1 MFIIAFI
8 EANKTENMKLKLI
21 LITCAFLLVV
31 VTLPAFAQSDDL
43 VILHTGSGDLVIEF
57 FPDDAPKHVE
67 NFINL
72 TKSGFYDRTVFHRI
86 IQDFMIQGGDQLTK
100 PGASNTMRVW
110 GTGDPGYSIDAEF
123 NDIKHNRGILS
134 MARSSNPNSAGSQFF
149 IVHKDS
155 NFLDGQY
162 TVFGRIVT
170 QESFDTLDII
180 ANLTTPAKLRPEIA
194 NTEVGATIPGNKTA
208 AEIQSTEVISRL
220 QVSNLLELGDPERI
234 TQSVVTP
241 PSSLSEKYSNDKLGF
256 STTFP
261 TGWSI
266 QEPEQTQPGVPD
278 VSVVGPLS
286 NGFNPSIY
294 ATVEESEGITLEE
307 RIDSIKDSL
316 KIAIDSGQLKIISE
330 EFTKVDG
337 KDAHVMISTSNFE
350 TSTGVVIVKFKEFII
365 ETPGKFFQITY
376 VNSEENFDNDLE
388 LFEETVN
395 SFKIHSEDSNPTNG
409 GGCLIATSTFG
420 SELAP
425 QVQQLR
431 ETRDNVLLKTESGRA
446 FLTSFNQF
454 YYSFSPTI
462 ADWERQNPIFKEVVG
477 LLIIP
482 LLTTLSILNY
492 VDIDSEAEM
501 IGYGV
506 GVILLNVGIYFAVP
520 AIIIHKLKRTE
531 I

>member
-8 EANKTENMKLKLI
+8 EAKKTENMKLKLI
-21 LITCAFLLVV
+21 LITCAFLLVAV
-31 VTLPAFAQSDDL
+31 SIPAFAQSDDL
-43 VILHTGSGDLVIEF
+43 VILKTKSGDLVIEF
-57 FPDDAPKHVE
+57 FPDDAPNHVQ

-72 TKSGFYDRTVFHRI
+72 TENGFYDRSIFHRVI
-86 IQDFMIQGGDQLTK
+86 KDFMIQGGDPFTR
-100 PGASNTMRVW
+100 PGNYTQTSQW

-149 IVHKDS
+149 IVHNDTKDDGTYK
-155 NFLDGQY
+155 NHFLDGQY
-162 TVFGRIVT
+162 TIFGRLAT
-170 QESFDTLDII
+170 QESFDTLDKI
-180 ANLTTPAKLRPEIA
+180 ATLETVANDIPSKWGEGEILKA
-194 NTEVGATIPGNKTA
+194 EV
-208 AEIQSTEVISRL
+208 VSRSE
-220 QVSNLLELGDPERI
+220 VSNLLELGEPERI
-234 TQSVVTP
+234 TQSVSKP
-241 PSSLSEKYSNDKLGF
+241 PPLSEKYSNDKLGF

-278 VSVVGPLS
+278 VSAVGPLS

-446 FLTSFNQF
+446 FLFF
-454 YYSFSPTI
+454 
-462 ADWERQNPIFKEVVG
+462 
-477 LLIIP
+477 LI
-482 LLTTLSILNY
+482 Y
-492 VDIDSEAEM
+492 E
-501 IGYGV
+501 
-506 GVILLNVGIYFAVP
+506 
-520 AIIIHKLKRTE
+520 
-531 I
+531 

>member
-1 MFIIAFI
+1 LF
-8 EANKTENMKLKLI
+8 
-21 LITCAFLLVV
+21 VV
-31 VTLPAFAQSDDL
+31 VTVPAFAQSDDL
-43 VILHTGSGDLVIEF
+43 VILNTKSGVLVIEF
-57 FPDDAPKHVE
+57 FPDDAPNHIE

-72 TKSGFYDRTVFHRI
+72 TKSGFYDRTIFHRI
-86 IQDFMIQGGDQLTK
+86 IEGFMIQGGDPFTK
-100 PGASNTMRVW
+100 PGAYESTSQW
-110 GTGDPGYSIDAEF
+110 GTGDPGYEIDAEF

-134 MARSSNPNSAGSQFF
+134 MARSQNPNSAGSQFF

-162 TVFGRIVT
+162 TVFGRLVT
-170 QESFDTLDII
+170 QESFDTLDKI
-180 ANLTTPAKLRPEIA
+180 ATLE
-194 NTEVGATIPGNKTA
+194 TA
-208 AEIQSTEVISRL
+208 ANDIALRWGEGEILKAEVVSRSE
-220 QVSNLLELGDPERI
+220 VSNLLELGDPERI
-234 TQSVVTP
+234 TQSVAKP
-241 PSSLSEKYSNDKLGF
+241 PPISEKYSNDKFGF

-261 TGWSI
+261 TGWLV
-266 QEPEQTQPGVPD
+266 QEPEKTQPDAPD
-278 VSVVGPLS
+278 VSAVGPLS

-294 ATVEESEGITLEE
+294 VSVIESEGRTLEE
-307 RIDSIKDSL
+307 RIDEIKNSL
-316 KIAIDSGQLKIISE
+316 QIVLDSGQLEIDSE
-330 EFTKVDG
+330 EFTKIQG
-337 KDAHVMISTSNFE
+337 KDAHLMTSISNFP
-350 TSTGVVIVKFKEFII
+350 TSTGIVIVKFKEVII
-365 ETPGKFFQITY
+365 ETPEKFFQITY
-376 VNSEENFDNDLE
+376 VNSEKNFEIDLQ
-388 LFEETVN
+388 LFDETLN
-395 SFKIHSEDSNPTNG
+395 SFKIHSDDSNPTNG

-462 ADWERQNPIFKEVVG
+462 ADWERQNSIFKEVVG
-477 LLIIP
+477 LIITP

-492 VDIDSEAEM
+492 VDINSEAEM

-506 GVILLNVGIYFAVP
+506 GVILLNVGIYFAGP

>member
-8 EANKTENMKLKLI
+8 EAKKMKNMKLTLI
-21 LITCAFLLVV
+21 IFTFLLVV
-31 VTLPAFAQSDDL
+31 ITAPAFAQSDDL
-43 VILHTGSGDLVIEF
+43 VILKTKSGDLVLEF
-57 FPDDAPKHVE
+57 FPDDAPNHVQ
-67 NFINL
+67 NFIKL
-72 TKSGFYDRTVFHRI
+72 TENGFYDRSIFHRVI
-86 IQDFMIQGGDQLTK
+86 EGFMIQGGDPFTR
-100 PGASNTMRVW
+100 PGNYTETSQW

-123 NDIKHNRGILS
+123 NDIKHNRGLLS

-149 IVHKDS
+149 IVHQDS

-162 TVFGRIVT
+162 TVFGRLAT
-170 QESFDTLDII
+170 QESFDTLDKI
-180 ANLTTPAKLRPEIA
+180 ATLETAPNDIPLKWGEGEILKA
-194 NTEVGATIPGNKTA
+194 QV
-208 AEIQSTEVISRL
+208 VSRSE
-220 QVSNLLELGDPERI
+220 VSNLLELGDPERI
-234 TQSVVTP
+234 TQSAPTP
-241 PSSLSEKYSNDKLGF
+241 PISENYSNDKFGF

-261 TGWSI
+261 AGWLV
-266 QEPEQTQPGVPD
+266 QEPEKIQPGTPD
-278 VSVVGPLS
+278 VSAVGPNS
-286 NGFNPSIY
+286 NGFNPSI
-294 ATVEESEGITLEE
+294 AVSIEESQGTTLEDLIDE
-307 RIDSIKDSL
+307 RKNSL
-316 KIAIDSGQLKIISE
+316 QKAIDSGQLTIVSK

-337 KDAHVMISTSNFE
+337 KDAHVLIATSNFVM
-350 TSTGVVIVKFKEFII
+350 STGIEIVTFKEVII
-365 ETPGKFFQITY
+365 KTPEKFFSITY
-376 VNSEENFDNDLE
+376 VNSEENFDKDLE

-395 SFKIHSEDSNPTNG
+395 SFKILSEDSNPTNG

-462 ADWERQNPIFKEVVG
+462 ADWERQNPIFKQAVG
-477 LLIIP
+477 LIITP

-506 GVILLNVGIYFAVP
+506 GVILLNVGIYFVGP
-520 AIIIHKLKRTE
+520 VIIIHKLKRTE

>member
-8 EANKTENMKLKLI
+8 EAKKMKNMKSKFTLI
-21 LITCAFLLVV
+21 IFTFLLVM
-31 VTLPAFAQSDDL
+31 VTVPAFAQSDDL
-43 VILHTGSGDLVIEF
+43 VILKTKSGDLVIEF
-57 FPDDAPKHVE
+57 FPDDAPNHVQ

-72 TKSGFYDRTVFHRI
+72 TENGFYDRSIFHRVI
-86 IQDFMIQGGDQLTK
+86 EGFMIQGGDPFTR
-100 PGASNTMRVW
+100 PGNYTQTSQW

-123 NDIKHNRGILS
+123 NDIKHNRGLLS

-162 TVFGRIVT
+162 TVFGRLVT
-170 QESFDTLDII
+170 QESFETLDKI
-180 ANLTTPAKLRPEIA
+180 ATLE
-194 NTEVGATIPGNKTA
+194 TA
-208 AEIQSTEVISRL
+208 ANDIPFKWGEGEILKAEVVSRSE
-220 QVSNLLELGDPERI
+220 VSNLLELGDPERI
-234 TQSVVTP
+234 TQSVAKP
-241 PSSLSEKYSNDKLGF
+241 PPISEKYSNDELGF

-261 TGWSI
+261 TGWSV
-266 QEPEQTQPGVPD
+266 QEPEKTQPGAPD
-278 VSVVGPLS
+278 VSAVGPLS

-294 ATVEESEGITLEE
+294 AAVEESVGITLEE

-316 KIAIDSGQLKIISE
+316 QIAIDSGQLKIVSE

-337 KDAHVMISTSNFE
+337 KDAHVMISTSNFQ
-350 TSTGVVIVKFKEFII
+350 TSTGIVNVKFKEFII

-376 VNSEENFDNDLE
+376 VNSEENFDKDLQ

-395 SFKIHSEDSNPTNG
+395 SFKILSEDSNPTNG

-462 ADWERQNPIFKEVVG
+462 ADWERQNSIFKQAVG
-477 LLIIP
+477 VIITP

-492 VDIDSEAEM
+492 VDINSEAEM

-506 GVILLNVGIYFAVP
+506 AVILLNVGIYFAGP